1 MDRPTTASALQLLG
15 LEAALVS
22 APVSVNA
29 PSTIWIGSVTAIAQT
44 MIKRPEPMPRSAVP

>member
-15 LEAALVS
+15 LEGALVS

-44 MIKRPEPMPRSAVP
+44 VIKRPEPMPRSAVP